1 MHTTLCMRSE
11 QGSRV
16 PSSAQGID
24 PRQGLP
30 KLREPWVQRRGDDGG
45 KTCTQMYYAR
55 RGEVTEEMA
64 FVAAREQLPVDFVVS
79 EVRRHSAPAHGA
91 LSWCRNSGG
100 ELLVLGLPRWHGGV
114 PSSLPTAST

>member
-1 MHTTLCMRSE
+1 M
-11 QGSRV
+11 V
-16 PSSAQGID
+16 PSSVQGID

-30 KLREPWVQRRGDDGG
+30 KLREPWVQRRGDDGS

-79 EVRRHSAPAHGA
+79 EVRRHSAPAH
-91 LSWCRNSGG
+91 L
-100 ELLVLGLPRWHGGV
+100 
-114 PSSLPTAST
+114 AS